1 MKKKIRNIVELTKVL
16 FKNSFQISYILD
28 KKTNKINKKSPFVWL
43 FVILTI
49 AISYIT
55 YLLLDL
61 LQDVGQQQI
70 FLNLFPPILMILMAF
85 QVALAS
91 TNIYYFS
98 KDLELVLPLP
108 IKSDELLIAKFNI
121 LILNLYFLEIIFII
135 FPLIIYGIM
144 TLANIFYYLFLFL
157 FLLIFPFFPALIV
170 SIITMILMKFSKF
183 IKNKN
188 VFQIIITLIFI
199 IFVFIIEI
207 SFSNII
213 INSNLGE
220 SEQDTIQLI
229 NNFYKK
235 VENINKYFIIINPSI
250 KMLKLSNFHSI
261 IELLKIISI
270 NLIVFG
276 LFIFIGK
283 RTYLKDILKNNNFY
297 IKKNKNI
304 INYKKICKKN
314 KIINSYV
321 KKEFKNL
328 FNTPAYFI
336 QCIFPTFILLFS
348 IVIIIFTALPNIRD
362 FFNSEIIQDAINFK
376 VDISVICMI
385 ISVIQIVFTLSNIS
399 ITSVS
404 RDGKNAK
411 IMKYLPVDLYK
422 QFWYKNI
429 SQIIMNFCV
438 TVIILIFVKLLIN
451 SISYFNLFL
460 ILVISLLI
468 NILNSELMVLIDFIK
483 PNLNWNS
490 EYEAIKQNE
499 NKLFQYVLSIII
511 LLLLNYFSK
520 ILENVNLYIS
530 FLIVIS
536 FFVIIIV
543 ILNLI
548 IKKFIDRIFNK
559 IY

>member
-1 MKKKIRNIVELTKVL
+1 MKKKIRNIVELTKIL

-235 VENINKYFIIINPSI
+235 VENINKYRKFQV
-250 KMLKLSNFHSI
+250 L
-261 IELLKIISI
+261 
-270 NLIVFG
+270 
-276 LFIFIGK
+276 
-283 RTYLKDILKNNNFY
+283 T
-297 IKKNKNI
+297 
-304 INYKKICKKN
+304 
-314 KIINSYV
+314 
-321 KKEFKNL
+321 
-328 FNTPAYFI
+328 
-336 QCIFPTFILLFS
+336 
-348 IVIIIFTALPNIRD
+348 
-362 FFNSEIIQDAINFK
+362 
-376 VDISVICMI
+376 SVICL
-385 ISVIQIVFTLSNIS
+385 TN
-399 ITSVS
+399 
-404 RDGKNAK
+404 
-411 IMKYLPVDLYK
+411 
-422 QFWYKNI
+422 
-429 SQIIMNFCV
+429 
-438 TVIILIFVKLLIN
+438 
-451 SISYFNLFL
+451 L
-460 ILVISLLI
+460 ILSI
-468 NILNSELMVLIDFIK
+468 
-483 PNLNWNS
+483 
-490 EYEAIKQNE
+490 A
-499 NKLFQYVLSIII
+499 LSIAVITTSFTMVIGII
-511 LLLLNYFSK
+511 
-520 ILENVNLYIS
+520 
-530 FLIVIS
+530 
-536 FFVIIIV
+536 
-543 ILNLI
+543 
-548 IKKFIDRIFNK
+548 
-559 IY
+559 

>member
-1 MKKKIRNIVELTKVL
+1 M
-16 FKNSFQISYILD
+16 
-28 KKTNKINKKSPFVWL
+28 
-43 FVILTI
+43 
-49 AISYIT
+49 
-55 YLLLDL
+55 
-61 LQDVGQQQI
+61 
-70 FLNLFPPILMILMAF
+70 
-85 QVALAS
+85 
-91 TNIYYFS
+91 
-98 KDLELVLPLP
+98 
-108 IKSDELLIAKFNI
+108 
-121 LILNLYFLEIIFII
+121 
-135 FPLIIYGIM
+135 
-144 TLANIFYYLFLFL
+144 
-157 FLLIFPFFPALIV
+157 
-170 SIITMILMKFSKF
+170 
-183 IKNKN
+183 
-188 VFQIIITLIFI
+188 
-199 IFVFIIEI
+199 
-207 SFSNII
+207 
-213 INSNLGE
+213 
-220 SEQDTIQLI
+220 
-229 NNFYKK
+229 
-235 VENINKYFIIINPSI
+235 
-250 KMLKLSNFHSI
+250 
-261 IELLKIISI
+261 
-270 NLIVFG
+270 
-276 LFIFIGK
+276 
-283 RTYLKDILKNNNFY
+283 
-297 IKKNKNI
+297 
-304 INYKKICKKN
+304 
-314 KIINSYV
+314 
-321 KKEFKNL
+321 
-328 FNTPAYFI
+328 
-336 QCIFPTFILLFS
+336 
-348 IVIIIFTALPNIRD
+348 IIIFTALPNIRD

-429 SQIIMNFCV
+429 PQIIINFCV